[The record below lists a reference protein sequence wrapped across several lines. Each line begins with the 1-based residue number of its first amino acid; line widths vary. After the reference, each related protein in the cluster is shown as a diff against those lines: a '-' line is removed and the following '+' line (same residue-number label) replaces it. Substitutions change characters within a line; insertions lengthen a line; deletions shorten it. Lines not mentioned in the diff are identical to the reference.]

1 MQSLQQ
7 RMAECMRRHPELTQA
22 DIARHCGVSTPSVHG
37 WVHGDTRSLKPNTA
51 RLAAQL
57 FGCDQN
63 WLAIGVGTPRWREA
77 GKSGPA
83 HIELDGNPAYPSIR
97 RVRFKLHAGVSGFAV
112 QDLED
117 DGPPIVFRRDWFDLH
132 GYRPEKMLA
141 ARVAGASMEPSLWD
155 GDLVVINTAQT
166 TPHDGHVYALNIEGV
181 LAIKRLVRDG
191 GEWWIRSDNADKVRY
206 PDKRTHEGVSVLGEV
221 VYKQSERI

>member
-1 MQSLQQ
+1 MRDDELERRCQ
-7 RMAECMRRHPELTQA
+7 RLKDAVDREGSKAELGRKLGYSSGAFVRQMVDGERPITEKTVVALEALPGYGGWFSKPGQR
-22 DIARHCGVSTPSVHG
+22 AR
-37 WVHGDTRSLKPNTA
+37 TA
-51 RLAAQL
+51 
-57 FGCDQN
+57 
-63 WLAIGVGTPRWREA
+63 P
-77 GKSGPA
+77 
-83 HIELDGNPAYPSIR
+83 IEQENNPAYPAIR
-97 RVRFKLHAGVSGFAV
+97 RVRFKLQAGVSGFAV